1 MERESLTSG
10 VTDKV
15 RTGAVGSV
23 IAGYALFDVIPI
35 AVIVVALTAWFERP
49 LVLFL
54 ITAVA
59 LVVINVAC
67 CRWVQRHWDG
77 WIAGN
82 GKRVEAK
89 LQTMR
94 ASRVMKHPVA
104 WITRGSDWWYAVAT
118 AIVNPII
125 VIAAARTIG
134 GQSIGERRIVIACV
148 AYAVPMALVFT
159 LTGYAVGEAL
169 RAA

>member
-1 MERESLTSG
+1 MEHESSTSG
-10 VTDKV
+10 GSHKV
-15 RTGAVGSV
+15 RTAAVGSL

-35 AVIVVALTAWFERP
+35 AVVVVVLTAWFEHP
-49 LVLFL
+49 LLLFS

-59 LVVINVAC
+59 LVVINVVC
-67 CRWVQRHWDG
+67 CRWVQRHWEN
-77 WIAGN
+77 WAAGS
-82 GKRVEAK
+82 GSRVEEK
-89 LQTMR
+89 LETMR
-94 ASRVMKHPVA
+94 TSRVMKHPVA
-104 WITRGSDWWYAVAT
+104 WITRGSDWWYALAT

-125 VIAAARTIG
+125 VIVAARTIG
-134 GQSIGERRIVIACV
+134 GQAINERRIMIACV

>member
-1 MERESLTSG
+1 MERESSTSG
-10 VTDKV
+10 VADKV
-15 RTGAVGSV
+15 RTATVGSV

-35 AVIVVALTAWFERP
+35 AVIVVVLTAWFERP

-67 CRWVQRHWDG
+67 CRWVQRHWDT

-82 GKRVEAK
+82 GSRIEAK

-104 WITRGSDWWYAVAT
+104 WITRGSDWWYALAT

-125 VIAAARTIG
+125 VVVAARTIG
-134 GQSIGERRIVIACV
+134 GQSITERRIVIACV

-169 RAA
+169 RSA